1 VLVLGFLGTLLGFL
15 LFEDLLRQT
24 RQVIGLNNRVLDD
37 QILAYHLD
45 WKAIQDQ
52 KLLIYLYVKKV
63 NAVVRYQS
71 LAGVSYKEAQK
82 AIEYLLAHPHLLP
95 SIPQKRR
102 PALPQADDERLR
114 LAIALGKR
122 EEAMKLYQG
131 LVDVD
136 SFTAKQVVERMS
148 REHYL
153 ETLDDSEIVR
163 FLAQD
168 EETEAIHLLVERYG
182 LSDEEALYTLDA
194 MQARL
199 MIE

>member
-1 VLVLGFLGTLLGFL
+1 VLVLGFLGTLLSFL
-15 LFEDLLRQT
+15 LVEGALRQI
-24 RQVIGLNNRVLDD
+24 RQVAGLDNRVLND

-45 WKAIQDQ
+45 WRAVQDQ

-71 LAGVSYKEAQK
+71 LAGVSYEEARQ
-82 AIEYLLAHPHLLP
+82 AVEHLLAHPNLLP

-102 PALPQADDERLR
+102 PALPQAEDAR
-114 LAIALGKR
+114 LASAIIEGKL
-122 EEAMKLYQG
+122 EEAIKLYRD

-136 SFTAKQVVERMS
+136 PFTARLVIKRMA

-153 ETLDDSEIVR
+153 ERLEDSEIMR

-168 EETEAIHLLVERYG
+168 AEAEAMQLLAERYG
-182 LSDEEALYTLDA
+182 LNDEETLHALDA